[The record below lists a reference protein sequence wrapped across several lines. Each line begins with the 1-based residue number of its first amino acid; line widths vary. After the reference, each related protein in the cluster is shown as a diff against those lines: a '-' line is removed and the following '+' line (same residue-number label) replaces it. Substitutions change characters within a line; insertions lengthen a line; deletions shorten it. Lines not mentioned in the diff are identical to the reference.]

1 VEQPAA
7 HAAPRIVKPRLPV
20 TRSSRAS
27 RCRVA
32 LGALGLSVGLC
43 AFALPA
49 TQVEA
54 AGGDKPVWTTQLVG
68 KAGNADTFD
77 LGRTFIDIGP
87 SGRSVILYASGPNK
101 QNGFDLR
108 IARGPY
114 PDGSFHIDRIDPTD
128 KLKTGYGSLALG
140 PKGGAHV
147 SYVHGVFQDQGIL
160 KYAVR
165 HPTGWA
171 VETVDDTMW
180 VGRTAIALD
189 SHHQPVIA
197 YTRTVAGIPE
207 LRIATHGSGG
217 WVTSPVTN
225 APIQVLDLAIDAND
239 HPEIAY
245 IVNTDIPGHLY
256 EARLATFDGA
266 SWSFEDVGFVST
278 PGIDFGIDLLINDHG
293 KEDVVYSVYDP
304 KHGLEY
310 AHRTNTGWK
319 LQLIAKGDLRWPS
332 AAYDAKGHL
341 HVVFYGATAGSLR
354 YGALVDGQW
363 HLQTIADR
371 KSPHIRIGRFSAIA
385 IGAGGRAHV
394 SYYVGNEFTGT
405 TLHYALSTP
414 V

>member
-1 VEQPAA
+1 M
-7 HAAPRIVKPRLPV
+7 
-20 TRSSRAS
+20 
-27 RCRVA
+27 
-32 LGALGLSVGLC
+32 
-43 AFALPA
+43 LPA
-49 TQVEA
+49 FQVDA
-54 AGGDKPVWTTQLVG
+54 AGSEKPVWTTQLVG
-68 KAGNADTFD
+68 KAGNADTYD

-108 IARGPY
+108 LARGPY
-114 PDGSFHIDRIDPTD
+114 SDGSFHIDRIDPTD
-128 KLKTGYGSLALG
+128 KLQTGYGSLALG

-165 HPTGWA
+165 RPTGSTI
-171 VETVDDTMW
+171 ETVDDTMW

-189 SHHQPVIA
+189 SHHHPVIA
-197 YTRTVAGIPE
+197 YTRTVAGTPE
-207 LRIATHGSGG
+207 LRIATRGPGG
-217 WVTSPVTN
+217 WVTSPVTS

-245 IVNTDIPGHLY
+245 IVNTDIPGNLY
-256 EARLATFDGA
+256 EARLATFDGV

-278 PGIDFGIDLLINDHG
+278 PGIDFGIDLLINRHG

-304 KHGLEY
+304 KQGLEY

-319 LQLIAKGDLRWPS
+319 LQLVAKGDLRWPS
-332 AAYDAKGHL
+332 AAYDAQGHL
-341 HVVFYGATAGSLR
+341 HVVFYGATQGSLR
-354 YGALVDGQW
+354 YGQLVAGQW
-363 HLQTIADR
+363 QLQTIADR

-385 IGAGGRAHV
+385 MDAGGRAHV